1 LEVPVD
7 LQVSVQVLPLLRPQ
21 QQVVSPLGRRV
32 LHLLHLMFRL
42 PLLRR
47 HSAAV
52 VLHSAQVLPL
62 LRPLLQASLLVHR
75 VQRLL
80 LVRRLLRRL
89 LLVPRLLRHRH
100 SALVLGHLPSAPAE
114 ERRLHQRLVLALLLL
129 LLVALA
135 GEVAMGGVGLEVVE
149 AMRQR
154 QTVVAPPPARWSR
167 PSGRFRRK
175 NESTGLDL
183 NIHRFY
189 LVLCNIAYS
198 KSLITYSKRP
208 FVVRCAFREGSASE
222 MGWVAGG

>member
-1 LEVPVD
+1 MD

-129 LLVALA
+129 LLV
-135 GEVAMGGVGLEVVE
+135 VE